1 MSFQSER
8 QRMQKVKQ
16 PHTRTHT
23 FRNQFEIKF
32 IGQHSCWNRT
42 TLYEDILQ
50 CCGSAIKLMTYYFN
64 FWNIK
69 SMLEESEIEYD
80 GCHYYWMSDDM
91 TKILRLEALSLHF
104 SSIRHDERRIHFHF
118 STEIMH
124 MPHIEVV
131 AAADL
136 NWTAINECHEMASSL
151 ACPCCRRHRRHRRY
165 CLCFELYI
173 RGPDAYFAHLIA
185 DFMIAQSTS

>member
-1 MSFQSER
+1 
-8 QRMQKVKQ
+8 MQKVKQ

-23 FRNQFEIKF
+23 FRNHFEIKF
-32 IGQHSCWNRT
+32 IGQHSCWNQT

-50 CCGSAIKLMTYYFN
+50 CCGSAIKFLTYYFN

-69 SMLEESEIEYD
+69 SMLEESEREYD

-91 TKILRLEALSLHF
+91 TEILRLEALSLHF
-104 SSIRHDERRIHFHF
+104 SSIQHDERRIHFHF

-131 AAADL
+131 AAAAADL

-151 ACPCCRRHRRHRRY
+151 ACPCRRHHRRHRRY
-165 CLCFELYI
+165 CLCFKLYI
-173 RGPDAYFAHLIA
+173 WGPDAYFAHLIA
-185 DFMIAQSTS
+185 DLMIAQSTS